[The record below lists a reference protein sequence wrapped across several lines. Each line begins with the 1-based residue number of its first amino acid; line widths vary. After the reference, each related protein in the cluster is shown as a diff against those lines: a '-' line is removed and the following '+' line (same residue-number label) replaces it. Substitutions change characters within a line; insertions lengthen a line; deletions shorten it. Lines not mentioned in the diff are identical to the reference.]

1 MDSAKYKVESVKHKV
16 VPVVQNTS
24 VLDRLRDHGVRP
36 TRQRQMLAKLLFGRG
51 NRHVTAD
58 NLFQE
63 SKGLQT
69 DISRATVYNTLHQF
83 TKVGLLREITVAS
96 GLSYFDTNLTAHH
109 HFFFE
114 EEGRLQ
120 DIPGDKIDFSSFPEA
135 PDGADISSISV
146 TIRLQNR

>member
-1 MDSAKYKVESVKHKV
+1 MYSAKYKVESVKHKV

-83 TKVGLLREITVAS
+83 TKVGLLREIAVAS
-96 GLSYFDTNLTAHH
+96 SLSYYDTNLTAHH
-109 HFFFE
+109 HFLFE

-120 DIPGDKIDFSSFPEA
+120 DIPGDKIDFSSFPETT
-135 PDGADISSISV
+135 DGANISSISV